1 MISTVMSASVPL
13 MIFFIVSISFKEKKK
28 TFENFLEGAKSSISI
43 LLEILPTLIGLF
55 VAINMLRV
63 SGVLNFIVNIFMPVF
78 AFIGVPGEILP
89 MAILRPISGSSTV
102 AVATELMKQYGVDSY
117 IGLIISTIM
126 GSTETTLYTVSVYT
140 RGKNYKN
147 IGRVITVALIGD
159 ILGILLSV
167 KLWNIMS

>member
-13 MIFFIVSISFKEKKK
+13 MIFFIFSISFKEKKK

-43 LLEILPTLIGLF
+43 LLEIFPTLIGLF

>member
-43 LLEILPTLIGLF
+43 LLEIFPTLIGLF

-89 MAILRPISGSSTV
+89 MAILSPISGSSTV

>member
-13 MIFFIVSISFKEKKK
+13 MIFFIISISFKEKKK

-43 LLEILPTLIGLF
+43 LLEIFPTLIGLF

-117 IGLIISTIM
+117 IGLIVSTIM

>member
-43 LLEILPTLIGLF
+43 LLEIFPTLIGLF

-63 SGVLNFIVNIFMPVF
+63 SGALNFIVNIFMPVF

-89 MAILRPISGSSTV
+89 MAILRPISGSSTI

>member
-43 LLEILPTLIGLF
+43 LLEIFPTLIGLF

-63 SGVLNFIVNIFMPVF
+63 SGVLNSIVNIFMPVF

>member
-13 MIFFIVSISFKEKKK
+13 TIFFIVSISFKEKKK

-43 LLEILPTLIGLF
+43 LLEIFPTLIGLF

>member
-43 LLEILPTLIGLF
+43 LLEIFPTLIGLF

-89 MAILRPISGSSTV
+89 MVILRPISGSSTV

>member
-43 LLEILPTLIGLF
+43 LLEIFPTLIGLF

-147 IGRVITVALIGD
+147 IGRVITVAIIGD

>member
-28 TFENFLEGAKSSISI
+28 TFENFLEGAKSSIII
-43 LLEILPTLIGLF
+43 LLEIFPTLIGLF

>member
-43 LLEILPTLIGLF
+43 LLEIFPTLIGLF

-102 AVATELMKQYGVDSY
+102 AVAIELMKQYGVDSY

>member
-43 LLEILPTLIGLF
+43 LLEIFPTLIGLF

-167 KLWNIMS
+167 KLWNIML

>member
-1 MISTVMSASVPL
+1 MSASVPL

-43 LLEILPTLIGLF
+43 LLEIFPTLIGLF

>member
-43 LLEILPTLIGLF
+43 LLEIFPTLIGLF

-126 GSTETTLYTVSVYT
+126 GSTETTLYTIAVYTACVKIKKTRFVLAAALIADIVGILVSV
-140 RGKNYKN
+140 
-147 IGRVITVALIGD
+147 IVCQ
-159 ILGILLSV
+159 ILF
-167 KLWNIMS
+167 

>member
-43 LLEILPTLIGLF
+43 LLEIFPTLIGLF

-89 MAILRPISGSSTV
+89 MAILRSISGSSTV

>member
-43 LLEILPTLIGLF
+43 LLEIFPTLIGLF

-126 GSTETTLYTVSVYT
+126 GSTETTLYTVSVYM

-147 IGRVITVALIGD
+147 TGRVITVALIGD

>member
-43 LLEILPTLIGLF
+43 LLEIFPTLIGLF

>member
-43 LLEILPTLIGLF
+43 LLEIFPTLIGLF

-89 MAILRPISGSSTV
+89 MAILRPISGSTTV

>member
-43 LLEILPTLIGLF
+43 LLEIFPTLIGLF

-140 RGKNYKN
+140 RGKSYKI

>member
-43 LLEILPTLIGLF
+43 FLEIFPTLIGLF

>member
-13 MIFFIVSISFKEKKK
+13 MIFFIASISFKEKKK

-43 LLEILPTLIGLF
+43 LLEIFPTLIGLF

>member
-1 MISTVMSASVPL
+1 MISTVMSASVPI

-43 LLEILPTLIGLF
+43 LLEIFPTLIGLF

-102 AVATELMKQYGVDSY
+102 AVATEIMKQYGVDSY

>member
-43 LLEILPTLIGLF
+43 LLEIFPTLIGLF

-126 GSTETTLYTVSVYT
+126 GSTETTFYTIAIYTSAVGIKKT
-140 RGKNYKN
+140 RG
-147 IGRVITVALIGD
+147 ILIAALAADVAGMVASTVICR
-159 ILGILLSV
+159 ILS
-167 KLWNIMS
+167 

>member
-43 LLEILPTLIGLF
+43 LLEIFPTLIGLF

-126 GSTETTLYTVSVYT
+126 GSAETTLYTVSVYT